1 MPLQPDLRRYWVPIA
16 GFLWGTCMALAGV
29 ITRVMDYTAMLIAFS
44 FRPFVVLA
52 LPGFLLSAIWLLA
65 RLGKQ
70 FPH

>member
-16 GFLWGTCMALAGV
+16 GFLWGACMTLAGV
-29 ITRVMDYTAMLIAFS
+29 ITRIMDFTNMLMS
-44 FRPFVVLA
+44 VSMRPFVVLA
-52 LPGFLLSAIWLLA
+52 LPGFLLSAIWLLG